1 MMKALIN
8 DPEHWLSRAEEAR
21 VIAEQMTDPQARASM
36 LRVAQEYEKLAERAE
51 ARTISGAE
59 RKPVAPPAKI
69 ISRR

>member
-21 VIAEQMTDPQARASM
+21 AIAEQMTDSQARASM

-59 RKPVAPPAKI
+59 GKPAAPSAKM
-69 ISRR
+69 IS